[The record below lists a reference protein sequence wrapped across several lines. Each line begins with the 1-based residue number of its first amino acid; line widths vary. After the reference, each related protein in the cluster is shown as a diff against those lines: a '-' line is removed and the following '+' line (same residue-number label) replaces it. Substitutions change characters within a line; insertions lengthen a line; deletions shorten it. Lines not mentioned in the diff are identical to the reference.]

1 MKSILRRTTALVLCL
16 LLLGSTAFASD
27 ALGGKIYSYTLDIC
41 DQTTLTR
48 EVMWS
53 ASKSDLRTENYV
65 TYKPSSSVSPV
76 VSYGTSVLDKQ
87 TVYSMAKAL
96 EKNGKRVLSGINGDY
111 FVMATGDPLGIVVTD
126 GVLRSSAS
134 YLNALG
140 FRADGTAFIGTPSLD
155 LKANFKGYSLKIAD
169 INKVRTANGFYI
181 FTEDFGATTKN
192 TVAGVDV
199 ILTPT
204 TAGSQLKIGSTV
216 SCKVE
221 KVIEATGATAI
232 PKGKFVM
239 SISNKA
245 GAWLQETIRSLQP
258 GDSVDIK
265 ISSSDTRWNQANCAV
280 GAMYWILKDG
290 KVDTSISDGA
300 SAPRTAVG
308 VKEDGS
314 VVFYTIDGRQSG
326 LSIGATIQMVAQ
338 RLQEL
343 GCSNAVLL
351 DGGGSTTMVSTYPD
365 FSTSSTINSPSEGTA
380 RSVTNAIFLVSNLSP
395 TGKAGSLYVT
405 PKSLT
410 LLPGATTQCTV
421 SAMDTGWYPMDT
433 LPGDITWSSL
443 ENTVSASGLFT
454 APSTPGVYTVSAESG
469 GVTGS
474 TNINVLQADSIYVIN
489 EATGKNVSTLT
500 LSPGQ
505 KVNLSASASCRTIPL
520 TGGDS
525 SFAWT
530 ADADIG
536 TISSDGLFTAGPNT
550 ATGKIKVATGR
561 YAITISVAVNAPAR
575 YTLLSDFEG
584 ATPDLTGKNA
594 TLTLDSS
601 QAQYGSQSL
610 RVNYQNNAVLST
622 SRSLTD
628 TDRYVSLWVYGDG
641 SGSTLTAAFH
651 DADGTSVTSPL
662 ATLNF
667 TGWKQVSA
675 QIPKGATSFDGLTV
689 TAAKAGTLW
698 LDQLVLSNESTWD
711 NTAPTVSLSVKG
723 NSVTATI
730 TDNLQG
736 SLDADRMKLSVD
748 GQSVP
753 FHWEASSGT
762 LTSTLSGLG
771 QSSHQVTVTAADP
784 CGNLGRGSATIVG
797 TAKNPFADMTN
808 HWAQTYTARLHEL
821 GVISGVTA
829 GGTTKFL
836 PDQNITRGDFAL
848 MAANWMGLDL
858 QTYQSVS
865 LPFTDAGAIP
875 SWDLNAVK
883 ALYSLGIMQGS
894 QAKDGTLQA
903 NARASITRA
912 EAMTILGRL
921 TEKGYSQAALSAF
934 SDAPSVPTWARD
946 HVATLVGM
954 KVVGGSNGKL
964 LPNSP
969 VTRAEVAKMLFTLW

>member
-169 INKVRTANGFYI
+169 INKARTANGFYI

-192 TVAGVDV
+192 TVAGIDV
-199 ILTPT
+199 ILTPI

-290 KVDTSISDGA
+290 KVDTSISDGD

-433 LPGDITWSSL
+433 LPGDITWSSP

-667 TGWKQVSA
+667 TGWKQVFA

-762 LTSTLSGLG
+762 LTATLSGLG

-969 VTRAEVAKMLFTLW
+969 ITRAEVAKMLFTLW